1 MVKEVIRWIMGR
13 EEMKEALGIIDQQ
26 SAYKIARPLERFTK
40 EAYKFIEFLET
51 QRPLIEFINQKRPDN

>member
-1 MVKEVIRWIMGR
+1 MGR